1 MMRLFVS
8 FLTALLFLIALFGI
22 GLGVDVVV
30 HALKVASDEVG
41 PNRNVGVMAALLEAS
56 VPFLIGTVAL
66 TGVAI
71 SCAVLYTGDRRQ

>member
-1 MMRLFVS
+1 MRLFVS

-30 HALKVASDEVG
+30 HAVKVASNEVG
-41 PNRNVGVMAALLEAS
+41 PDRGVGLMAALLEAS

-71 SCAVLYTGDRRQ
+71 TSAVLYTSDQRQ